1 MSSRTRQ
8 SGNVLIVVVVLLL
21 LASVM
26 TLFALNVGLFEQRSS
41 GNDLRSKL
49 VTEVAE
55 AGLAEGMEYLRQN
68 AGAIGTAGNWERCTD
83 ADTSFPCGAIE
94 PNSNVQTT
102 DAAGNVVTVNVAR
115 RSSMYYWRGGG
126 FDFDGDGSVA
136 GWETRMLP
144 ITPEIATTGNGFAA
158 RYGVAPVLCRVAYKD
173 DDAEPTVCT
182 DDPADTSPTSILTF
196 VSVGSLPDE
205 NARVTLT
212 QTVGTFSILNNLPGK
227 PPVVAS
233 GSVDVTGGLQIVTN
247 PNAGGAGVPVSVWT
261 RKDLTKTGTPNTCYF
276 DEFTRYTKGSVTPS
290 IEDGIVVCDDCQ
302 CDLAPDSSL
311 SYDKSGNK
319 QDEGIDILD
328 IDGQTDGTVAGKGVN
343 IDVVPSEFPCDLF
356 EFVFG
361 VKSWDDGVDDG
372 NPATTADAADDDYFC
387 ETKRLTQYKNPN
399 TGVLTTM
406 GVDEAFLFKNALKVI
421 PSAETTA
428 ANLLTASQVATSAYL
443 TSAASGLVWCQ
454 TGCDIGA
461 NQQVGTPSRP
471 VLLVID
477 GSAQIQ
483 GRVFG
488 LILLRSTAG
497 GLTITPA
504 AGYVMSATE
513 VQNGG
518 NATLDMNA
526 GATVYGSVVVQGQI
540 DKANGTAAIV
550 YNADVLINLTNDPAN
565 QRFSGVPGGWS
576 DERISY

>member
-1 MSSRTRQ
+1 MSSRQNQ

-41 GNDLRSKL
+41 GNDLRAKL
-49 VTEVAE
+49 VNEVAE

-68 AGAIGTAGNWERCTD
+68 AGAIATAGNWEKCTD

-94 PNSNVQTT
+94 QTVQAT
-102 DAAGNVVTVNVAR
+102 DAAGNPITIAR
-115 RSSMYYWRGGG
+115 RASMYYWRGGG
-126 FDFDGDGSVA
+126 FDFDGDGSVS
-136 GWETRMLP
+136 GWESRMLP
-144 ITPEIATTGNGFAA
+144 LTPAVPNTGNGFAT
-158 RYGVAPVLCRVAYKD
+158 RYGVGPVLCRVAYKE

-182 DDPADTSPTSILTF
+182 DDPADMSPTSVLTF
-196 VSVGSLPDE
+196 VSVGSLPSE

-212 QTVGTFSILNNLPGK
+212 QTVGTFSILNNVPGK

-247 PNAGGAGVPVSVWT
+247 PNAAGAGVPVSVWT

-276 DEFTRYTKGSVTPS
+276 DEFTRYTKGSVTPT

-328 IDGQTDGTVAGKGVN
+328 IDNNAAGGVN
-343 IDVVPSEFPCDLF
+343 FDVVPSEFPCDLF

-361 VKSWDDGVDDG
+361 VKAWSDGVDDG
-372 NPATTADAADDDYFC
+372 DPATTADAADDDYFC
-387 ETKRLTQYKNPN
+387 ETKLLTQYKNPN

-406 GVDEAFLFKNALKVI
+406 GVDEAFLFKNALHVI
-421 PSAETTA
+421 PSAQTTA
-428 ANLLTASQVATSAYL
+428 ANLLTASQVATAAYL
-443 TSAASGLVWCQ
+443 NSAASGLVWCQ

-461 NQQVGTPSRP
+461 NQQVGTPSNP

-477 GSAQIQ
+477 GAARIQ

-488 LILLRSTAG
+488 LILLRSTSGANT
-497 GLTITPA
+497 LTPA
-504 AGYVMSATE
+504 TGYVMSSSE
-513 VQNGG
+513 VTSGG

-526 GATVYGSVVVQGQI
+526 GAAVYGSVVVQGQI
-540 DKANGTAAIV
+540 NKANGTASII
-550 YNADVLINLTNDPAN
+550 YNADVLINLANDPSN
-565 QRFSGVPGGWS
+565 QKFSGVPGGWS
-576 DERISY
+576 DERVSY

>member
-68 AGAIGTAGNWERCTD
+68 SGAIGTAGNWQRCTD
-83 ADTSFPCGAIE
+83 ADTTFPCGAIV

-115 RSSMYYWRGGG
+115 RSSMYYWNGGG
-126 FDFDGDGSVA
+126 FDFDGDGSVS

-144 ITPEIATTGNGFAA
+144 ITPAIATTGNGFRA

-196 VSVGSLPDE
+196 VSVGSLPEE

-212 QTVGTFSILNNLPGK
+212 QTVGAYSILNNLPGK

-247 PNAGGAGVPVSVWT
+247 PNAAGAGVPVSVWT

-276 DEFTRYTKGSVTPS
+276 DEFTRFTKGSVTPT

-311 SYDKSGNK
+311 SYDSSGNK

-328 IDGQTDGTVAGKGVN
+328 IDSNQGVN
-343 IDVVPSEFPCDLF
+343 FDVVPSEFPCDLF

-361 VKSWDDGVDDG
+361 VKSWNDTDGDS
-372 NPATTADAADDDYFC
+372 FC
-387 ETKRLTQYKNPN
+387 ETKLLTQYKNPN
-399 TGVLTTM
+399 TGVATTM
-406 GVDEAFLFKNALKVI
+406 GVDEAFLFKNALRVI

-428 ANLLTASQVATSAYL
+428 ANLLNASQVATSAYL

-477 GSAQIQ
+477 GSARIQ

-488 LILLRSTAG
+488 LILLRSKAG
-497 GLTITPA
+497 ALTITPA

-550 YNADVLINLTNDPAN
+550 YNADVLINLTNDPAS
-565 QRFSGVPGGWS
+565 QRFAGVPGGWS
-576 DERISY
+576 DERVSY